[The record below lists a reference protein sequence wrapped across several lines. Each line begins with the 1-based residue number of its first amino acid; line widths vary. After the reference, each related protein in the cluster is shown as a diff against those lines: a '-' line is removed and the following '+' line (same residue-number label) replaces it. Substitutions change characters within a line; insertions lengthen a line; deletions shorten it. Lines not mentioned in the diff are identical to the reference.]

1 MRVNVTSNFG
11 PWVTGRSMVCMIK
24 IGKLVKT
31 GGKGLSFRHDP
42 FEVIEEHGVEIFIR
56 QMKI

>member
-1 MRVNVTSNFG
+1 MTSNFA

-24 IGKLVKT
+24 IGKLVRT

-42 FEVIEEHGVEIFIR
+42 FQLIEEHGVEIFIR